1 MGVTTKDIIKA
12 WNLETKVNKKEKA
25 SYVMQHFNYHIL
37 ANEIKNKCNILSD
50 EKQYCVVKIKS
61 NSIKS
66 NLLGLGG
73 LSYINNYNYHNV
85 FLNLYLSEKKLSNS
99 WVQVVNNDNKNQ
111 ILGLSFG
118 KNRIFSAK
126 THLQNN
132 EIEYESLENSKFIF
146 RDFDKKVNKVIITTT
161 NSELEYVKN
170 YLEKNNLK
178 YYLFKI

>member
-1 MGVTTKDIIKA
+1 MTRI
-12 WNLETKVNKKEKA
+12 
-25 SYVMQHFNYHIL
+25 
-37 ANEIKNKCNILSD
+37 
-50 EKQYCVVKIKS
+50 
-61 NSIKS
+61 
-66 NLLGLGG
+66 
-73 LSYINNYNYHNV
+73 
-85 FLNLYLSEKKLSNS
+85 
-99 WVQVVNNDNKNQ
+99 
-111 ILGLSFG
+111 G